1 MFRYTLLAA
10 LLHAGAAQA
19 QSDEP
24 RNEDRFFLRGG
35 PAFATFDATAD
46 VTLAGAQ
53 ARGGDA
59 SVRNNTGFAFEAGWF
74 FLPDWSASLTIGIPP
89 TARIVGE
96 GTLSSAGL
104 LGTAR
109 YGPSA
114 LGIQY
119 NVPTRGPL
127 RPYIGGGFNYT
138 LVYRV
143 RGGSIRDLRVSDGNG
158 PVVQAG
164 AEYRVGDHFAIFGDV
179 KKIWVAVDAT
189 GIADTPAGPQRADAR
204 LALDP
209 VIASTGVSWH
219 F

>member
-1 MFRYTLLAA
+1 MYRYSLLAA
-10 LLHAGAAQA
+10 LLYTGAAQA
-19 QSDEP
+19 QADE
-24 RNEDRFFLRGG
+24 RSNDRFFLRGG
-35 PAFATFDATAD
+35 PAFATFDATAE
-46 VTLAGAQ
+46 VAISGAQ
-53 ARGGDA
+53 VRGGDA

-74 FLPDWSASLTIGIPP
+74 FLPDWSASLTVGIPP

-96 GTLSSAGL
+96 GTLSAAGL

-119 NVPTRGPL
+119 NVPTRGRL

-143 RGGSIRDLRVSDGNG
+143 RDGSIRDLRVSDGNG

-164 AEYRVGDHFAIFGDV
+164 AEYRVGKHFAIFADV

-189 GIADTPAGPQRADAR
+189 GKADVPGGLAPARAR